1 MSTANVYQQRPTTDV
16 KAESPLFH
24 ANLDS
29 LIGKGRASPG
39 FSCARKSCWGT

>member
-1 MSTANVYQQRPTTDV
+1 MTTANVYQQRPTTDV

-29 LIGKGRASPG
+29 LIGKGAPARG
-39 FSCARKSCWGT
+39 FPARENWAI